1 MKLSMETYVLH
12 QRYGDEKAFE
22 LLRQAGFDGVD
33 YSFYGHEDPWFVKDD
48 YRDYAVR
55 LKKTL
60 ERMEMTCVQA
70 HAPFNMEYGDAFA
83 MEEPHYLEL
92 VRAIE
97 SAAILGAK
105 CIVVHALELPLVA
118 RVEEFEEVNYQYYKS
133 LQPYCEKFGIQI
145 AVENL
150 FQVDEKRKCCKGM
163 FGSPRELCAILR
175 RLNSDCFTA
184 CVDVGHASLTGWE
197 PEHFLLDMEPRFLG
211 AVHIQDTD
219 YLWDRHTLP
228 FTADFN
234 WAAIMAALKKQNFR
248 GPMNLEIF
256 SYLERFP
263 DGLIPDALGMA
274 VKVGRYLIAMMEAD
288 SQVSE

>member
-1 MKLSMETYVLH
+1 MKLSMETCVLQ
-12 QRYGDEKAFE
+12 QRYGDEKAFA

-33 YSFYGHEDPWFVKDD
+33 YSFYWHEDPWFVKDD
-48 YRDYAVR
+48 YREHAAR
-55 LKKTL
+55 LKAWL
-60 ERMEMTCVQA
+60 EAQGMACVQA
-70 HAPFNMEYGDAFA
+70 HAPFNMEYGDAFEVA
-83 MEEPHYLEL
+83 DPHYFEL

-97 SAAILGAK
+97 CAAILGAK
-105 CIVVHALELPLVA
+105 CIVVHALELPLEA
-118 RVEEFEEVNYQYYKS
+118 RDEEFEEVNYQYYKS
-133 LQPYCEKFGIQI
+133 LQPYCREFGIQI

-163 FGSPRELCAILR
+163 FGSPKALCGILH

-184 CVDVGHASLTGWE
+184 CVDVGHASLNGWE
-197 PEHFLLDMEPRFLG
+197 PENFLMDMEPQLLG

-234 WAAIMAALKKQNFR
+234 WAAITAALKKQNFR

-263 DGLIPDALGMA
+263 DSLIPDALA
-274 VKVGRYLIAMMEAD
+274 LAEKVGRTLIDMVEA
-288 SQVSE
+288 